1 MRPISSVGQV
11 FAAMEHV
18 KSSAPAFCTNFFPV
32 RSKLET
38 WIEHETMNMET
49 APGVV
54 YFFRKDRDFEHLYF
68 CAAEPAAL
76 ERELVALPQ
85 ANSAKLSADL
95 VGAEAAIQPQIEIFQ
110 KANFKPHTRLLRLS
124 RAAQSGSAIE
134 NSALPKDFNLTIADE
149 SNAEEIL
156 NLIESSFNIYAD
168 QLPAL
173 YELKDAIADRQ
184 ILTVKHSGKIAAALY
199 FETQGLT
206 SALRYWV
213 VGELF
218 RSQHLGS
225 TLLKR
230 YFKSQD
236 SVVRF
241 ILWVSVANADALAKY
256 ERFGYKPDG
265 LVDQVMTSAAIAA

>member
-1 MRPISSVGQV
+1 
-11 FAAMEHV
+11 MEQV

-38 WIEHETMNMET
+38 WIEHETMNME
-49 APGVV
+49 GGQGCVF
-54 YFFRKDRDFEHLYF
+54 FFRKDRDFEHLYF
-68 CAAEPAAL
+68 CAADAASL
-76 ERELVALPQ
+76 ETALTALPQ
-85 ANSAKLSADL
+85 AGAAKLSADL
-95 VGAEAAIQPQIEIFQ
+95 VGSEAAIQPQIDIFQ

-124 RAAQSGSAIE
+124 RSAQSGAVAD
-134 NSALPKDFNLTIADE
+134 NSALSKDFALTIADE

-156 NLIESSFNIYAD
+156 ALIERSFNPYAD

-173 YELKDAIADRQ
+173 YELKDAVADRQ
-184 ILTVKHSGKIAAALY
+184 ILTVKHNGKIAAALY

-213 VGELF
+213 VGEQF

-225 TLLKR
+225 ALLKR

-241 ILWVSVANADALAKY
+241 ILWVSGANADALAKY
-256 ERFGYKPDG
+256 EHFGYKPDG
-265 LVDQVMTSAAIAA
+265 LVDQVMTSAAIAT